1 MPNLTAEFFKF
12 SKRKNSTKQ
21 PTGSG
26 TQYSIDLKSGTSYI
40 SPTFLLAISGTP
52 DYNYL
57 KFENRF
63 YFVTDIV
70 SVRNDLWEIY
80 CKMDVL
86 ATAKTEIT
94 ASTQFVSYSSSAGST
109 WLADTRIPLLKST
122 DVNSDSSLT
131 GILSTIG
138 CYILT
143 VVGKAACISYAISS
157 AGTLSNILN
166 EIQNWRDDGI
176 NNEFAKLQNPS
187 SQYNY
192 PSIQVLP
199 SGATQAQCFNA
210 LFTQLAD
217 VFESLGDA
225 FTDIQDKIG
234 TTIASV
240 GDAAIG
246 TGFIGNAYQQ
256 APQCIRSCIWVPFDI
271 ALAPGASGVS
281 SNIYLGVYDTQE
293 VGTPITGEAV
303 TGSNTVNIPWHY
315 TDWRRSVCEDVYLY
329 LPLVGLVQLSGDSIT
344 HASTITIHWSVTYT
358 DGVINYK
365 LECGGEIIGSY
376 AGQCS
381 ANFPLGLAQQASAGE
396 VYQSIIAGVE
406 KMASTGIS
414 AASSLNPMAWGIGGV
429 ALGME
434 AHSAVY
440 DVINAKNTTH
450 VSCVG
455 GAGGGAGIG
464 LGRDCICYTVAHETI
479 VSPATMKDTMGL
491 PTMKPMALSTLT
503 GYCECANAHVE
514 LDLPAPVM
522 DAVDS
527 YLNSGFY
534 IE

>member
-1 MPNLTAEFFKF
+1 MALTAEFYKL

-26 TQYSIDLKSGTSYI
+26 TTYNVNLKSGTSFI
-40 SPTFLLAISGTP
+40 SPTFLLEISGTP

-57 KFENRF
+57 VFNGWY
-63 YFVTDIV
+63 YFVTDII
-70 SVRNDLWEIY
+70 SIRNDLWEIV
-80 CKMDVL
+80 CRIDPL
-86 ATAKTEIT
+86 ATAKGDIL
-94 ASTQFVSYSSSAGST
+94 ASTQFVSYSSSSGST

-122 DVNSDSSLT
+122 TVDSNSSLT
-131 GILSTIG
+131 GILSNIG

-143 VVGKAACISYAISS
+143 VVGKAACVSYAISS

-176 NNEFAKLQNPS
+176 NDEFIKLQNPS
-187 SQYNY
+187 STYNY
-192 PSIQVLP
+192 PNVQSV
-199 SGATQAQCFNA
+199 SSSATEGECFNA

-217 VFESLGDA
+217 SFESLGDA

-234 TTIASV
+234 ATLASI

-246 TGFIGNAYQQ
+246 TGFVGNAYQN

-271 ALAPGASGVS
+271 ARAPGASGVS
-281 SNIYLGVYDTQE
+281 SNIYLGVYDTLE
-293 VGTPITGEAV
+293 VGTPITGTAV

-315 TDWRRSVCEDVYLY
+315 SDWRRSVCEDVYLY
-329 LPLVGLVQLSGDSIT
+329 LPLVGLIQLSADSIT
-344 HASTITIHWSVTYT
+344 HASTITINWSATYT

-365 LECGGEIIGSY
+365 LVCGGEVIGAY

-396 VYQSIIAGVE
+396 VFQSIIAGVE
-406 KMASTGIS
+406 KMTATAVSAS
-414 AASSLNPMAWGIGGV
+414 SSLNPMAWGVGGA
-429 ALGME
+429 ALGWE
-434 AHSAVY
+434 AANTTY
-440 DVINAKNTTH
+440 DVLNAKNTTH

-464 LGRDCICYTVAHETI
+464 LGRECICYTVAHDTI
-479 VSPATMKDTMGL
+479 IPPANMQDTMGL
-491 PTMKPMALSTLT
+491 PTMKPLSLSTLT

-514 LDLPAPVM
+514 SDLPAVII

-527 YLNSGFY
+527 YLNSGFF